1 MSKSKDVKF
10 IIYQV
15 LYIFVVCVIALKG
28 ANLDLSEVLSK
39 DKVVEK
45 TYADSLKRYIDSIL
59 ALGLVPR
66 IEIDTTVKDLAELQK
81 RLEQL
86 KSAIVLAPG
95 QVVVSSSYLEGYVKK
110 EDVKKE
116 DEKSPE
122 EVLKEPSVSPVVAQT
137 LQQYRANTVT
147 NRGNMPLE
155 IYADGSLVATVSPG
169 SSQTFTLMGQKSVT
183 FKSGGQSSTAS
194 TRENKLQVVT
204 VQTLAPSG
212 GEASIRQ
219 IQSVTAWRVTIDD
232 DFPDQLEVS
241 FKGSV
246 TVNQKGNSYDVKLNL
261 ISSKDQFD
269 RFTDGKD
276 SPYTASFTVTVTD
289 KLSKKTV
296 SRMGTVQFGNW

>member
-1 MSKSKDVKF
+1 MSKGKDVKF

-45 TYADSLKRYIDSIL
+45 TYADSLKRYIDSLL

-66 IEIDTTVKDLAELQK
+66 IEIDTTVRSLAELQQK
-81 RLEQL
+81 LQILRTQIASVSVTTTSPQITPDIKVEQE
-86 KSAIVLAPG
+86 KPKD
-95 QVVVSSSYLEGYVKK
+95 QVEIK
-110 EDVKKE
+110 E
-116 DEKSPE
+116 
-122 EVLKEPSVSPVVAQT
+122 EPNVSPVVAQT
-137 LQQYRANTVT
+137 LQQFRANTVS
-147 NRGNMPLE
+147 NRGNLPLE
-155 IYADGSLVATVSPG
+155 IYADGSLVASISPG

-194 TRENKLQVVT
+194 TRENKLQVVS

-212 GEASIRQ
+212 EDASIRQ

-241 FKGSV
+241 FKGPV
-246 TVNQKGNSYDVKLNL
+246 TVSQKGNAYDVKLN
-261 ISSKDQFD
+261 IIGSKDQFD

-289 KLSKKTV
+289 KISKKTV
-296 SRMGTVQFGNW
+296 SRMGTVQFGKW

>member
-1 MSKSKDVKF
+1 MSKGKDVKF

-45 TYADSLKRYIDSIL
+45 TYADSLKRYIDSLL

-66 IEIDTTVKDLAELQK
+66 IEIDTTVRSLAELQQK
-81 RLEQL
+81 LQILRTQIASVSVTTTSPQITPEVRVDQE
-86 KSAIVLAPG
+86 KPKD
-95 QVVVSSSYLEGYVKK
+95 QVEIK
-110 EDVKKE
+110 E
-116 DEKSPE
+116 
-122 EVLKEPSVSPVVAQT
+122 EPNVSPVVAQT
-137 LQQYRANTVT
+137 LQQFRANTVS
-147 NRGNMPLE
+147 NRGNLPLE
-155 IYADGSLVATVSPG
+155 IYADGSLVASISPG
-169 SSQTFTLMGQKSVT
+169 SSQSFTLMGQKSVT

-194 TRENKLQVVT
+194 TRENKLQVVS

-212 GEASIRQ
+212 EDASIRQ

-241 FKGSV
+241 FKGPV
-246 TVNQKGNSYDVKLNL
+246 TVSQKGNAYDVKLN
-261 ISSKDQFD
+261 IIGSKDQFD

-276 SPYTASFTVTVTD
+276 SPYTASFTITVTD
-289 KLSKKTV
+289 KISKKTV
-296 SRMGTVQFGNW
+296 SRMGTVQFGKW

>member
-45 TYADSLKRYIDSIL
+45 TYADSLKKYIDSIL

-86 KSAIVLAPG
+86 RNAVVLAPG
-95 QVVVSSSYLEGYVKK
+95 QVVVSSTYLEGYVKK
-110 EDVKKE
+110 QDEVKKPEDVVE
-116 DEKSPE
+116 
-122 EVLKEPSVSPVVAQT
+122 LKDPSVSPVVAQT

-155 IYADGSLVATVSPG
+155 IYADGSLVATVSAG

-194 TRENKLQVVT
+194 TRENKLQVVS

-212 GEASIRQ
+212 EEASIRQ
-219 IQSVTAWRVTIDD
+219 IQSVTAWRGSIDD
-232 DFPDQLEVS
+232 DFPDQLDVS
-241 FKGSV
+241 FKGPI
-246 TVNQKGNSYDVKLNL
+246 TVSQKGNSYDVKLNL
-261 ISSKDQFD
+261 INSQAQFD
-269 RFTDGKD
+269 KFTDGKD
-276 SPYTASFTVTVTD
+276 SPYSTSFTVTVTD
-289 KLSKKTV
+289 KISNKTV
-296 SRMGTVQFGNW
+296 SRMGTVQFGKW

>member
-1 MSKSKDVKF
+1 MSKGKDVKF

-45 TYADSLKRYIDSIL
+45 TYADSLKRYIDSLL

-66 IEIDTTVKDLAELQK
+66 IEIDTTVRSLAELQQK
-81 RLEQL
+81 LQILRTQIASVSVTTTSPQITPDLKVDPEKPKEQVE
-86 KSAIVLAPG
+86 I
-95 QVVVSSSYLEGYVKK
+95 K
-110 EDVKKE
+110 E
-116 DEKSPE
+116 
-122 EVLKEPSVSPVVAQT
+122 EPNVSPVVAQT
-137 LQQYRANTVT
+137 LQQFRANTVS
-147 NRGNMPLE
+147 NRGNLPLE
-155 IYADGSLVATVSPG
+155 IYADGSLIATVSPG
-169 SSQTFTLMGQKSVT
+169 SSQTFTLNGQKSIT

-194 TRENKLQVVT
+194 TRENKLQVVS

-212 GEASIRQ
+212 EDASIRQ

-241 FKGSV
+241 FKGPV
-246 TVNQKGNSYDVKLNL
+246 TVSQKGNAYDVKLN
-261 ISSKDQFD
+261 IIGSKDQFD

-276 SPYTASFTVTVTD
+276 SPYTASFNITVTD
-289 KLSKKTV
+289 KISKKTV